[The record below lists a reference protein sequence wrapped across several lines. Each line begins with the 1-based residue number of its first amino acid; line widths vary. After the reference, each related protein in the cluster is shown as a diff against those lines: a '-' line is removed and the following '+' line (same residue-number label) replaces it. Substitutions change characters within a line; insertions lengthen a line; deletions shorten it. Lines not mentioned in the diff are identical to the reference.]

1 MSYKVLERGTR
12 HMKIQVLGSSG
23 SKYNVKVNNV
33 TKSNLAFN
41 AIVTFTG
48 LVADRIYM
56 VYVYKHAQTF
66 YRVVI
71 RSKSHSEPLS
81 LAEVQVWDH
90 NNKII
95 SRDVALRESVS
106 QTTTGHDGVASRAVD
121 GKTDGRWGQN
131 SVTHTVQKSGAYTYW
146 VLAFKYQVS
155 IKRVRIWNRTD
166 CCAARL
172 QGAKL
177 MLDRARG
184 QTIYTK
190 TLNGNTLQEYTF
202 PA

>member
-33 TKSNLAFN
+33 TKSNLAYN

-71 RSKSHSEPLS
+71 RSKNSSTPLS

-95 SRDVALRESVS
+95 SRDLSLRESVT
-106 QTTTGHDGVASRAVD
+106 QTNTAHGGVASRAVD
-121 GKTDGRWGQN
+121 GKTDGGYGQN
-131 SVTHTVQKSGAYTYW
+131 SVTHTAGDNWTYW
-146 VLAFKYQVS
+146 VLAFNQQVS

-166 CCAARL
+166 CCADRL
-172 QGAKL
+172 QGARL
-177 MLDRARG
+177 MLDRAKG

>member
-1 MSYKVLERGTR
+1 MSYKVLERGTK

-33 TKSNLAFN
+33 TKSNLAYN

-48 LVADRIYM
+48 LVADRNYM

-71 RSKSHSEPLS
+71 RSKSHSVPLS

-90 NNKII
+90 NDKII
-95 SRDVALRESVS
+95 SRDVSLRESVS
-106 QTTTGHDGVASRAVD
+106 QSTTGYKGVASRAVD
-121 GKTDGRWGQN
+121 GKTDGRWGQG
-131 SVTHTVQKSGAYTYW
+131 SVTHTVIRSGNYTYW

-166 CCAARL
+166 CCGDRL